1 MSKKHTTTNIPEEYD
16 EYPEITAADLENAK
30 YRIGMKEVSKE
41 EWLSTL
47 PRKQR
52 INIML
57 DTAIIARF
65 KEMAGERGYQ
75 TLINETLRQSL
86 SQQDIES
93 TLRKVI
99 REELKLAA

>member
-1 MSKKHTTTNIPEEYD
+1 MSKKHISASIPDKYD
-16 EYPEITAADLENAK
+16 EYPEITPENLKNAK
-30 YRIGMKEVSKE
+30 YRVGLKEVSKE
-41 EWLSTL
+41 EWRATL

-57 DTAIIARF
+57 DAGVVSWF

-75 TLINETLRQSL
+75 TLINETLKQSI
-86 SQQDIES
+86 SQQSFET

-99 REELKLAA
+99 REELKKAA

>member
-1 MSKKHTTTNIPEEYD
+1 MNKKHTTTNIPEEYD
-16 EYPEITAADLENAK
+16 EYPEITDEDLKNAK

-41 EWLSTL
+41 EWLATL

-57 DTAIIARF
+57 DTGIVSWF
-65 KEMAGERGYQ
+65 KGMAGDRGYQ
-75 TLINETLRQSL
+75 TLINETLKQSI
-86 SQQDIES
+86 SQQNLEA

-99 REELKLAA
+99 REELKKAA